1 MKTIRLILDKQIGF
15 FSFLLA
21 FIVFYSGSI
30 RGLLTADLSSPEIV
44 LLSPSSK
51 NQSDI
56 HQQQATIFNAVGQI
70 KTLESEIDEVHL
82 DFTFP
87 KSDLFTFV
95 FIERQ
100 FFCQFPTKIDVD
112 KLPLYDL
119 YCNWKI
125 HLS

>member
-1 MKTIRLILDKQIGF
+1 MKTVKSVLNNQIGF

-30 RGLLTADLSSPEIV
+30 RGLLTTDLTSPKV
-44 LLSPSSK
+44 VHLSPSSK

-56 HQQQATIFNAVGQI
+56 HQQKATIFNAVGQI
-70 KTLESEIDEVHL
+70 KTLESEIDEVHF

-100 FFCQFPTKIDVD
+100 FFCQFLTKINVD